1 MIDQKSQQT
10 VLIVGETIDGRLSP
24 ATEHLGRQ
32 ARNLA
37 GLLNKQAVGVLTGHR
52 IEAVARTWSR
62 MAGIPV
68 IVLDHQ
74 GFRYPNPTMAVSG
87 LETVLSAWSPTV
99 VCLPHSM
106 RACQVAATLA
116 WRLQVSCATAVES
129 LCVDG
134 SKTILKRS
142 IHGGRLCETMLANA
156 SPLVL
161 TIMPGAVTGPV
172 QPTDNGSSPT
182 IETTTVP
189 DMDNRCVP
197 LSVSRQSSVDQAL
210 NKARVVVAGGR
221 GLQGIDQVALLRQV
235 AGMFNDA
242 AVGGSR
248 GACDRGWMPHSLQI
262 GETGR
267 TVAPALY
274 LACGISGAPQ
284 HLAGMRESRTILAV
298 NSDSRAAIL
307 NIAHYAVI
315 EDLNTFLPLL
325 LERYSQIHAKGEKQ

>member
-1 MIDQKSQQT
+1 MIDQKPQQT
-10 VLIVGETIDGRLSP
+10 VLIVGETIDGHLSP
-24 ATEHLGRQ
+24 ATAHLGRQ

-37 GLLNKQAVGVLTGHR
+37 GLLHGQAVGVLTGHR
-52 IEAVARTWSR
+52 IEAAARTWSR

-74 GFRYPNPTMAVSG
+74 GLRYPNPTMAASG
-87 LETVLSAWSPTV
+87 LETVFSAWSPAV

-116 WRLQVSCATAVES
+116 WRFQFKCVSAVES

-142 IHGGRLCETMLANA
+142 IHGGRLCETMLADD
-156 SPLVL
+156 SPLIL
-161 TIMPGAVTGPV
+161 TFMPGAVTGPSLT
-172 QPTDNGSSPT
+172 TDNGSSPAV
-182 IETTTVP
+182 ETVTVP
-189 DMDNRCVP
+189 TMDTRCAP
-197 LSVSRQSSVDQAL
+197 LSVSRQPPLDQTL
-210 NKARVVVAGGR
+210 NRARVVVAGGR
-221 GLQGIDQVALLRQV
+221 GLQSIDQVGVLKQV
-235 AGMFNDA
+235 AGIFKDA

-248 GACDRGWMPHSLQI
+248 GACDLGWLPHSLQI
-262 GETGR
+262 GQTGR

-284 HLAGMRESRTILAV
+284 HLAGMQESRTILAV

-307 NIAHYAVI
+307 NVAHYAVI

-325 LERYSQIHAKGEKQ
+325 LERYSQMHGKGEKQ